1 MLTKFNELP
10 NNSKVWIYQAN
21 RTFTTDEL
29 VDITRKLD
37 DFIKEWTAH
46 GATLKAGYEI
56 KYNRFIVLAVDN
68 GFNTASGCS
77 IDASVH
83 FFQQLEKD
91 YDVDLMDKMNVSFKN
106 GEFVAYKNLIDF
118 RKMVKAKSVSENTIV
133 FNNLVTTKEEYGDHW
148 EVPMKESWHAR
159 FLKK

>member
-1 MLTKFNELP
+1 MLTSFNELP
-10 NNSKVWIYQAN
+10 ANSKIWIYQAN
-21 RTFTTDEL
+21 RSFSTDEL
-29 VDITRKLD
+29 IEITRKLD
-37 DFIKEWTAH
+37 DFIGKWAAH

-68 GFNTASGCS
+68 EFNTASGCS

-83 FFQQLEKD
+83 FFLELEKE

-118 RKMVKAKSVSENTIV
+118 KKMVKAKSVSENTIV
-133 FNNLVTTKEEYGDHW
+133 FNNLVNTKEEYEHHW
-148 EVPMKESWHAR
+148 ETPMKDSWHAR
-159 FLKK
+159 FLK

>member
-1 MLTKFNELP
+1 MLTRFNELSP
-10 NNSKVWIYQAN
+10 SSKIWIYQAS
-21 RTFTTDEL
+21 RSFSTDEL

-37 DFIKEWTAH
+37 DFISQWAAH
-46 GATLKAGYEI
+46 GASLKAGYEI
-56 KYNRFIVLAVDN
+56 KYNRFIILAVDN
-68 GFNTASGCS
+68 EFHTASGCS

-91 YDVDLMDKMNVSFKN
+91 YNVDLMDKMNVSFKN

-133 FNNLVTTKEEYGDHW
+133 FNNLVNTKEEYEHHW

-159 FLKK
+159 FLK